1 MVCPNCGTENS
12 NENLTCVKC
21 NYLLNNQNNL
31 QNFNQQPVDTK
42 LNSVQGI
49 STQPQSIEQVTNVNL
64 QGVNTTIDVNNVQNT
79 VNSVNSS
86 IDNMNFTNNTNV
98 NNVVSTTDNTNLNSV
113 NSNNTGNKI
122 NIPKKM
128 IILIGVGVFVL
139 VLVVVGA
146 IKFLGGSS
154 SSRDNLEAK
163 VINSDSF
170 FIRNNDGKYA
180 LFNHSGKQLTDFIFD
195 DYDDFVD
202 GYAYVSKD
210 EKYGIIKSNGK
221 MSVDFG
227 KYRSINNLGGLY
239 DVSDDDYNDSVILGN
254 GKVIASKKKDDTSA
268 IHYFDTDIFA
278 VLENDKEYRIV
289 NYKGKEILSIP
300 IKEDAEDL
308 ELSVKDYYATANY
321 NGKVYVFDSYN
332 AKKITE
338 FSSKLNFC
346 VNSISEDKSMV
357 SVGYCTEIFE
367 KQDKYIS
374 KVIVNG
380 KVYDSDSK
388 CKTVKFDG
396 NVPICLT
403 EHKKYLLDKNMKK
416 TAEFIDDSYIEY
428 IDAENYAISTDKGV
442 QIFKNGKLAQE
453 IKGASTQSNS
463 FADDSSIANRN
474 LYSLYFEE
482 NTSNISDDYYQY
494 YDINGKL
501 KFDRE
506 YEYASYFNK
515 NGIAVVKTDKYYLI
529 DENEKVISS
538 KYESISDQYGNCFT
552 TEGDNSNSSGLLD
565 ADGKEIFETKYYY
578 TGYKK
583 IYNGVIFYAETKD
596 DKCTIYNK
604 QLEKIVAEINGKV
617 EFENDYFYYTKDDV
631 KHYYTY
637 DGNEIYKEKK

>member
-49 STQPQSIEQVTNVNL
+49 STQHQSIEQVTNVNL
-64 QGVNTTIDVNNVQNT
+64 QDVNTTIDVNNVQNT

-113 NSNNTGNKI
+113 NSNNTGNEI

-227 KYRSINNLGGLY
+227 KYRRINNLGGLY

-308 ELSVKDYYATANY
+308 ELSVKDYYAIANY

-367 KQDKYIS
+367 KQDKYIGVAAAVDSTSCIYS
-374 KVIVNG
+374 K
-380 KVYDSDSK
+380 
-388 CKTVKFDG
+388 
-396 NVPICLT
+396 
-403 EHKKYLLDKNMKK
+403 
-416 TAEFIDDSYIEY
+416 
-428 IDAENYAISTDKGV
+428 
-442 QIFKNGKLAQE
+442 
-453 IKGASTQSNS
+453 
-463 FADDSSIANRN
+463 
-474 LYSLYFEE
+474 
-482 NTSNISDDYYQY
+482 
-494 YDINGKL
+494 
-501 KFDRE
+501 
-506 YEYASYFNK
+506 
-515 NGIAVVKTDKYYLI
+515 
-529 DENEKVISS
+529 
-538 KYESISDQYGNCFT
+538 
-552 TEGDNSNSSGLLD
+552 
-565 ADGKEIFETKYYY
+565 
-578 TGYKK
+578 
-583 IYNGVIFYAETKD
+583 
-596 DKCTIYNK
+596 
-604 QLEKIVAEINGKV
+604 
-617 EFENDYFYYTKDDV
+617 
-631 KHYYTY
+631 KH
-637 DGNEIYKEKK
+637 